1 MTGLSCES
9 SICPADYYENVF
21 KDCTYD
27 CPWFKHGNACVKA
40 ENVPAGTER
49 IHRSKD
55 SCCRFEFQNDVAG
68 CDERQGGFLQLRY
81 NARFTMTGLD
91 CSSSSADKAN
101 AAKDIAKSIIG
112 SICNKVRGL
121 QCDPGDKVQVTK
133 FCNQNVDHYVDYHTA
148 SHRMLS
154 DSNIVEYTIIL
165 SAIAESDIRRK
176 DTLLGQYLQ
185 GSSLNT
191 ILADILNEIGNSS
204 TQSLHSISNIY
215 FEFINSFIQ
224 GLGLYYPAWGS
235 LETCLN
241 DGNQPGET
249 SFYFVARV
257 RCPSNVS
264 DILSLLFEDY
274 MNVQPDLWLLATL
287 DSCCKQYYSWDTVGC
302 HQQNAN
308 ANLISGSGSASI
320 VDPTADLYYP
330 DWGGTNT
337 CE

>member
-1 MTGLSCES
+1 
-9 SICPADYYENVF
+9 
-21 KDCTYD
+21 
-27 CPWFKHGNACVKA
+27 
-40 ENVPAGTER
+40 
-49 IHRSKD
+49 
-55 SCCRFEFQNDVAG
+55 
-68 CDERQGGFLQLRY
+68 
-81 NARFTMTGLD
+81 
-91 CSSSSADKAN
+91 
-101 AAKDIAKSIIG
+101 
-112 SICNKVRGL
+112 
-121 QCDPGDKVQVTK
+121 
-133 FCNQNVDHYVDYHTA
+133 
-148 SHRMLS
+148 MLS